1 MLAFRLALSGAVSA
15 CALAVSSA
23 SAQDLRIGF
32 LNTTSGNIAVVG
44 RHLENGW
51 KLGLAA
57 EGWKQDGDEL
67 GGTPMRVFYADD
79 QGKTDVG
86 VREAE
91 RMIRN
96 ERVQIIAGVLAANI
110 VMAVSK
116 PVFDANVS
124 LVAMNA
130 GPSPLAGPLCNPLF
144 ASTSFVGDLNAEA
157 TGELASRDGVTS
169 IVLMAPNY
177 QAGKDMT
184 AGFKRTYKGRVAGE
198 ILFKFGETDF
208 QADFS
213 KARAAGAEAVFVFA
227 PGGMGISFLKQWATS
242 GLRGTMKLY
251 TLYVVDNATLPAI
264 GEAAIGSV
272 HTGHWNPNLDNP
284 RNREFLR
291 AYQAAYNAAPSMFAA
306 QGYDGARAIA
316 AAARSLAGKA
326 DDPAAYARAIR
337 KNGLASVR
345 GDLKYNVNGFPIQ
358 PYWKI
363 EVIAGPGGKPEKRGV
378 DIVLNRADS
387 LWEKCPADKRS

>member
-1 MLAFRLALSGAVSA
+1 MLALRLAL
-15 CALAVSSA
+15 LATAAASSQA
-23 SAQDLRIGF
+23 AAQELRIGF

-44 RHLENGW
+44 KHLENGW
-51 KLGLAA
+51 KLGLAS
-57 EGWKQDGDEL
+57 EGWKRDGDKL
-67 GGTPMRVFYADD
+67 GDAPTRVFYADD

-86 VREAE
+86 VREVE
-91 RMIRN
+91 RMIHN
-96 ERVQIIAGVLAANI
+96 ERVQVVAGVLAANI

-130 GPSPLAGPLCNPLF
+130 GPSPLAGALCNPLF
-144 ASTSFVGDLNAEA
+144 VSTSFMGDVNAEA
-157 TGELASRDGVTS
+157 TGELATRDGVKS

-177 QAGKDMT
+177 QAGKDMI
-184 AGFKRTYKGRVAGE
+184 AGFKRTYKGAVAGE

-213 KARAAGAEAVFVFA
+213 KARAMGAEAVFVFA
-227 PGGMGISFLKQWATS
+227 PGGMGISFLKQWASS
-242 GLRGTMKLY
+242 GLCGQLKLY

-272 HTGHWNPNLDNP
+272 HTGHWNPDLDNA
-284 RNREFLR
+284 RNAEFLR

-316 AAARSLAGKA
+316 VAVRTLGGKI
-326 DDPAAYARAIR
+326 DDPAALARAIR

-363 EVIAGPGGKPEKRGV
+363 EVVAGPDGKPRKRGV
-378 DIVLNRADS
+378 DIVLNRPDS